1 MHSKNDYREI
11 LRVARLIAIGDHGM
25 FSVFSQLPT
34 AGAGPAVFI
43 RSVAREAGLA
53 GVDEQ

>member
-1 MHSKNDYREI
+1 
-11 LRVARLIAIGDHGM
+11 M
-25 FSVFSQLPT
+25 FCVFSQLPT